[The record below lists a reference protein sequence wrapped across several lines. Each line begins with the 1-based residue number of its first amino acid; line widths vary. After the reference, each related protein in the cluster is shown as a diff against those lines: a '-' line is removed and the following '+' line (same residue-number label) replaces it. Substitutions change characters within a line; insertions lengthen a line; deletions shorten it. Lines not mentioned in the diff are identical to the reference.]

1 MFGSTVFVFLSLCA
15 VGQCGQWMCD
25 ALDKIGEYL
34 NRCNLDLF
42 YDFLKIDFNYTIK
55 LVLLVFLLFSFFIYE
70 LEKCSHV
77 RAMITL
83 SHLIVQNHCVNID
96 HSRNDLRH
104 EARGY
109 FQSNL
114 HQYLVNT

>member
-42 YDFLKIDFNYTIK
+42 YDFLKIDFNI
-55 LVLLVFLLFSFFIYE
+55 
-70 LEKCSHV
+70 
-77 RAMITL
+77 R
-83 SHLIVQNHCVNID
+83 
-96 HSRNDLRH
+96 
-104 EARGY
+104 
-109 FQSNL
+109 
-114 HQYLVNT
+114 